1 MESFTIE
8 VLLQEWTE
16 TLKEAGTSLERIGG
30 MEAGKVVEEFCKMYT
45 PPSFL
50 PNPIIL
56 QSYKSWMKQKLER
69 KRQHQWIFWVSLLM
83 ETRLKE
89 KVGTQRTLSNVNVEL
104 SLPVPIWVTC
114 TMSPLGNL
122 T

>member
-1 MESFTIE
+1 M
-8 VLLQEWTE
+8 
-16 TLKEAGTSLERIGG
+16 R
-30 MEAGKVVEEFCKMYT
+30 
-45 PPSFL
+45 
-50 PNPIIL
+50 
-56 QSYKSWMKQKLER
+56 QKLER

-83 ETRLKE
+83 ETRLME

-122 T
+122 TEICTKKVIEERRWTKWTI